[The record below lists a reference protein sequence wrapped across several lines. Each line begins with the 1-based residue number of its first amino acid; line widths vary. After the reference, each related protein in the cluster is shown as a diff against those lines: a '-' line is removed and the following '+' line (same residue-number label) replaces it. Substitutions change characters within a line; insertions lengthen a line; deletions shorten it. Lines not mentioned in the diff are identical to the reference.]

1 MCSCTAHCCADAPFS
16 ALAGARFLG
25 HGRTGGALYDLG
37 DYPVL
42 AEGAGFVYGEL
53 YAVDRNALE
62 ALDRIEGHCPDD
74 PGRPWYERRPLS
86 VCSFAD
92 GSTVTAWGYVY
103 RRDLGGARP
112 ILGGDYR
119 RDRAD
124 RAGPLQWYLAYG
136 SNLHSVRLLK
146 RFGHEHVAFVE
157 TGFLTGTSCASTSG
171 PGTARA
177 RTSRFRGRTTA
188 VLSPPIAC
196 PWRICGGS
204 IITRASR
211 ITTSAWGC
219 PSTGPTAAWRWAT
232 RIWPPRSG

>member
-1 MCSCTAHCCADAPFS
+1 M
-16 ALAGARFLG
+16 
-25 HGRTGGALYDLG
+25 
-37 DYPVL
+37 
-42 AEGAGFVYGEL
+42 
-53 YAVDRNALE
+53 
-62 ALDRIEGHCPDD
+62 
-74 PGRPWYERRPLS
+74 YERRPLS

-157 TGFLTGTSCASTSG
+157 TGFLAVSYTHLDVYKRQVRGAG
-171 PGTARA
+171 RDAAAHRA
-177 RTSRFRGRTTA
+177 RLA
-188 VLSPPIAC
+188 
-196 PWRICGGS
+196 
-204 IITRASR
+204 
-211 ITTSAWGC
+211 
-219 PSTGPTAAWRWAT
+219 
-232 RIWPPRSG
+232 